1 MKNFFIAVLLIL
13 YIIVLASC
21 AGQEKPPTQPVPDYI
36 ADISQDVFLMIDDIT
51 DTKDG
56 AGNKKLPE
64 WLTAYFIGGDE
75 EIEKMNP
82 YRYSFVIVNEGG
94 NFGALNKWA
103 DNYSITQDFSRMA
116 AARIEKRIFAETLF
130 PDDVYGRFYETLI
143 KKTFSAE
150 YSGASIEDTYW
161 IKSKIK
167 KDSSNEE
174 TYVDDE
180 IYEFFIFIRADKTL
194 MQRDINKMMTETL
207 AAVTTT
213 RAQKSVINRLIQNFF
228 TGF

>member
-1 MKNFFIAVLLIL
+1 MKKLFTAVLFTL
-13 YIIVLASC
+13 YIIVLTSC
-21 AGQEKPPTQPVPDYI
+21 AGREKTATQPVPDYI
-36 ADISQDVFLMIDDIT
+36 SDISQDVFLMIDDIT

-56 AGNKKLPE
+56 QGNKKLPE
-64 WLTAYFIGGDE
+64 WLAAYFIGGNE

-116 AARIEKRIFAETLF
+116 AARIEKRILSETLY
-130 PDDVYGRFYETLI
+130 PDDLYGRFYENLI

-150 YSGASIEDTYW
+150 YTGASIEDTYW
-161 IKSKIK
+161 IKSKVK

-174 TYVDDE
+174 IDRVEE

-207 AAVTTT
+207 AAAVVT
-213 RAQKSVINRLIQNFF
+213 RAQKSAINRLIQNFF